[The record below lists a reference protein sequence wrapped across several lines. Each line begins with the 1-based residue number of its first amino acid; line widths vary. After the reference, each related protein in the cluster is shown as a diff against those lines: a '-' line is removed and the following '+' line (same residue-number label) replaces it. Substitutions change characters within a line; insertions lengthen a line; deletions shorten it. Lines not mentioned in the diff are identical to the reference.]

1 MNDELTV
8 ELTMI
13 QPANQPSIDLVAVI
27 VLLLLFIVGVG
38 YAWLVRRLRHRS
50 PQHGY
55 TAWLVVVGDLIVVA
69 GYAVLAGID
78 AAVLLVLCLAA
89 AGIPMIVEYIDD
101 HLRTEEKKGRLDL

>member
-1 MNDELTV
+1 M
-8 ELTMI
+8 
-13 QPANQPSIDLVAVI
+13 
-27 VLLLLFIVGVG
+27 LLLLFIVGVG